1 MPPRRK
7 IFDKNTSTTFALVH
21 RAQNDPLIHDENAP
35 SMVFAEKA
43 ARRQIDNDDNALPT
57 SSAASAMSG
66 ASGFSTFSRRG
77 KQRGD
82 LEEEFGTNF
91 RPNEGEAAQHGVYY
105 DDTKYN
111 YMQHMK
117 DLGSGDGPV
126 AWIEAKP
133 AKVEKGKQKL
143 EDALR
148 DMEIGSN
155 AGSSYAGSSYGG
167 GVAQSVG
174 QSSMASSVA
183 RSLLPEDVLP
193 SEFVTR
199 RTYQD
204 QQDIPDAIAG
214 FQPDMDPRLRE
225 TLEALDDEAYVDDE
239 DDFFGDLVQGGRE
252 IDQDEWE
259 RLGEQQMFE
268 VGEGE
273 LDDGWESDDTI
284 KAGSPPPQLNIPQ
297 PADGE
302 LIEPPKDTQAVLPAD
317 PTEGAWLD
325 EFKKFKHEAKTNEA
339 AGRPVKASPSAFDQ
353 SLISSLA
360 SRPGKKRKGAKTNA
374 SNYSMSS
381 SALVRTD
388 QQNLL
393 DDRFDKLEE
402 SYTIA
407 EEFGD
412 FGDDEGM
419 NDNMSSASGMTGM
432 SKASRMSKYS
442 QMSGLSGVSGMS
454 SYSRAT
460 DSEAPMLQRSDF
472 DSIMDDFLGGH
483 KISGKASKKLQ
494 RFGPQTGMEQLDEV
508 RSQLGKAR
516 RTGRAATGAAR

>member
-7 IFDKNTSTTFALVH
+7 FDKNTSTTFALVH

-43 ARRQIDNDDNALPT
+43 TRRHAGDNDDYSAPT
-57 SSAASAMSG
+57 SSGASAYSS
-66 ASGFSTFSRRG
+66 ASTFSRRG

-82 LEEEFGTNF
+82 LEEEFGMNF
-91 RPNEGEAAQHGVYY
+91 RANEGEAAQHGVYY
-105 DDTKYN
+105 DDTKYD

-133 AKVEKGKQKL
+133 ARAEKGKQKL

-148 DMEIGSN
+148 DMDISSN
-155 AGSSYAGSSYGG
+155 AGSRYD

-174 QSSMASSVA
+174 QSSTASSVA

-239 DDFFGDLVQGGRE
+239 DDFFGDLVKEGRE

-268 VGEGE
+268 AGEGE

-284 KAGSPPPQLNIPQ
+284 KAGSPPSHLNIPQ

-302 LIEPPKDTQAVLPAD
+302 LIEPPKNTQAALPAD

-325 EFKKFKHEAKTNEA
+325 EFKKFKHEAKINEA
-339 AGRPVKASPSAFDQ
+339 AGRPVKASPSAFDA

-407 EEFGD
+407 EEMGE

-419 NDNMSSASGMTGM
+419 NDNMSNASGMTGM

-442 QMSGLSGVSGMS
+442 QMSGLSGVSGIS

-483 KISGKASKKLQ
+483 KISGKASRKLQ

-508 RSQLGKAR
+508 RSGLGKAR

>member
-7 IFDKNTSTTFALVH
+7 FDKNTSTTFALVH

-43 ARRQIDNDDNALPT
+43 TRRHAGDDESDMP
-57 SSAASAMSG
+57 SSSGASMMSG
-66 ASGFSTFSRRG
+66 ASTYSRRS
-77 KQRGD
+77 KKRGD

-105 DDTKYN
+105 DDTKYD

-117 DLGSGDGPV
+117 DLGTGDGPV

-133 AKVEKGKQKL
+133 AKAEKGKQKL

-148 DMEIGSN
+148 DMDISSN
-155 AGSSYAGSSYGG
+155 AGSSYG

-225 TLEALDDEAYVDDE
+225 TLEALEDEAYVDDE
-239 DDFFGDLVQGGRE
+239 DDFFGDLVKEGRE
-252 IDQDEWE
+252 IEQDEWE

-268 VGEGE
+268 AGEGE

-284 KAGSPPPQLNIPQ
+284 RAASPPPQINIPQ

-302 LIEPPKDTQAVLPAD
+302 LIEPPKDTQAALPAD

-325 EFKKFKHEAKTNEA
+325 EFKKFKHEAKTNQQ
-339 AGRPVKASPSAFDQ
+339 AGMPVKASPSAFDA
-353 SLISSLA
+353 SMVSSLA
-360 SRPGKKRKGAKTNA
+360 SRPGKKRKGAKTST

-402 SYTIA
+402 QYTIA
-407 EEFGD
+407 EEMGE
-412 FGDDEGM
+412 DDEM
-419 NDNMSSASGMTGM
+419 LNDTMSNASGMTGM

-442 QMSGLSGVSGMS
+442 QMSGLSGVSGIS

-483 KISGKASKKLQ
+483 KISGKASRKLQ

-508 RSQLGKAR
+508 RSGLGKAR

>member
-7 IFDKNTSTTFALVH
+7 FDKNTSTTFALVH

-35 SMVFAEKA
+35 SMVFAEKSS
-43 ARRQIDNDDNALPT
+43 RRHVTDDDGNSLPP
-57 SSAASAMSG
+57 SSG
-66 ASGFSTFSRRG
+66 ASVVSGMSGMSSFSRRG

-82 LEEEFGTNF
+82 LEEEFGMNF

-105 DDTKYN
+105 DDTKYD

-133 AKVEKGKQKL
+133 AKADKGKQKL

-148 DMEIGSN
+148 DMDITSN
-155 AGSSYAGSSYGG
+155 AGSSYG

-225 TLEALDDEAYVDDE
+225 TLEALEDEAYVDEGED
-239 DDFFGDLVQGGRE
+239 DDFFGDLVKGGRE

-268 VGEGE
+268 EGEGE

-284 KAGSPPPQLNIPQ
+284 KAGSPRPQLRIPQ

-302 LIEPPKDTQAVLPAD
+302 LIEPPKDTQAALPAD

-402 SYTIA
+402 AYTIA
-407 EEFGD
+407 EEMGD
-412 FGDDEGM
+412 FDGEGM
-419 NDNMSSASGMTGM
+419 NDTMSAASGMTGM
-432 SKASRMSKYS
+432 SKASHMSKYS
-442 QMSGLSGVSGMS
+442 QMSGLSGVSGIS

-483 KISGKASKKLQ
+483 KISGKASRKLQ

-508 RSQLGKAR
+508 RKGLGKAR

>member
-7 IFDKNTSTTFALVH
+7 FDKNTSTTFALVH

-43 ARRQIDNDDNALPT
+43 TRRHAGDNDDYSAPT
-57 SSAASAMSG
+57 SSGASAYSS
-66 ASGFSTFSRRG
+66 ASTFSRRG

-82 LEEEFGTNF
+82 LEEEFGMNF
-91 RPNEGEAAQHGVYY
+91 RANEGEAAQHGVYY
-105 DDTKYN
+105 DDTKYD

-133 AKVEKGKQKL
+133 ARVEKGKQKL

-148 DMEIGSN
+148 DMDISSN
-155 AGSSYAGSSYGG
+155 AGSRYD

-174 QSSMASSVA
+174 QSSTASSVA

-239 DDFFGDLVQGGRE
+239 DDFFGDLVKEGRE

-268 VGEGE
+268 AGEGE

-284 KAGSPPPQLNIPQ
+284 KAGSPPSQLNIPQ

-302 LIEPPKDTQAVLPAD
+302 LIEPPKNTQAALPAD

-325 EFKKFKHEAKTNEA
+325 EFKKFKHEAKINEA
-339 AGRPVKASPSAFDQ
+339 AGRPVKASPSAFDA

-407 EEFGD
+407 EEMGE

-419 NDNMSSASGMTGM
+419 NDNMSNASGMTGM

-442 QMSGLSGVSGMS
+442 QMSGLSGVSGIS

-483 KISGKASKKLQ
+483 KISGKASRKLQ

-508 RSQLGKAR
+508 RSGLGKAR